1 MVDHQVVTMEFA
13 KGVTAHLTVNAFNEG
28 GRHLRIYGTKGELY
42 AYASAKAIRVFTN
55 NDWKVREFPVEET
68 EESITGGHG
77 GGDRGIIWDLYD
89 YLTGTYTGNSVADI
103 GVSVANHMIG
113 YAAEKARHSESI
125 VSLDDFFKENNY
137 ENFIE

>member
-1 MVDHQVVTMEFA
+1 M
-13 KGVTAHLTVNAFNEG
+13 KN
-28 GRHLRIYGTKGELY
+28 
-42 AYASAKAIRVFTN
+42 TN
-55 NDWKVREFPVEET
+55 KET

-113 YAAEKARHSESI
+113 YAAEEARHTNTIS
-125 VSLDDFFKENNY
+125 SLDDFFKQNNY